1 MTDWLTVRLYPRCL
15 YFILL
20 MQNSTCL
27 KRNCLPRSGR
37 LLSSLPSSAGERQ
50 DAERC
55 DVTYG
60 DVIDKAARKN
70 VSICR
75 RAEQDGGLSRVYVS
89 QSNLLHIVFAPAAS
103 AHRQQQQHNFI
114 VHVEGYNFKLEQLQ
128 SYTFEV
134 QLRGCSLTLLFR
146 IMEMLLQSVDKHDV

>member
-1 MTDWLTVRLYPRCL
+1 MNHSFFT
-15 YFILL
+15 FIKVDGIL
-20 MQNSTCL
+20 S
-27 KRNCLPRSGR
+27 RVEDRS
-37 LLSSLPSSAGERQ
+37 LSQSSAAEQQ

-89 QSNLLHIVFAPAAS
+89 QSNLLHIVFTPAAS
-103 AHRQQQQHNFI
+103 PQRQQQQHNFI
-114 VHVEGYNFKLEQLQ
+114 IHVEGKNITLHN
-128 SYTFEV
+128 
-134 QLRGCSLTLLFR
+134 LRWLLCTA
-146 IMEMLLQSVDKHDV
+146 LDK